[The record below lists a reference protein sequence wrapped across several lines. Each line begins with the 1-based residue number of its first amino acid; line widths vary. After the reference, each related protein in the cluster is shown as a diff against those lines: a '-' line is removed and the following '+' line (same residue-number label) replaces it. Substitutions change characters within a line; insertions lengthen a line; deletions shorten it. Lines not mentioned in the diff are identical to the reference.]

1 MTKVNFTK
9 NTNFWELASFSKIK
23 NFDNFSLLKQAYN
36 QKVLIEDNKRVLKKF
51 IDSFKTFKVSK
62 SQLYQDVFASFIVD
76 GKFEKTFLEFG
87 ATNGIDLSNSYSL
100 ETFKGW
106 TGVLSEPSPQWH
118 HDLIKN
124 RNKAK
129 IITKC
134 IWSQSEKKLDFFVSD
149 VGALSTIKDFVD
161 SDKSS
166 MPGNTAQR
174 KKGGKTVSVET
185 ISLNDV
191 IKEYF
196 NDEVP
201 SYISVDTEGSE
212 YEILKSFD
220 LNVYRPKL
228 LTIEHNFT
236 DQQKH
241 IDSLM
246 KNNNYERIFEK
257 LTLFD
262 AWYVSREVL
271 KELDF

>member
-9 NTNFWELASFSKIK
+9 NTNFWELASFSKIR

-51 IDSFKTFKVSK
+51 IDSFETFKVSK

>member
-1 MTKVNFTK
+1 
-9 NTNFWELASFSKIK
+9 
-23 NFDNFSLLKQAYN
+23 
-36 QKVLIEDNKRVLKKF
+36 
-51 IDSFKTFKVSK
+51 
-62 SQLYQDVFASFIVD
+62 
-76 GKFEKTFLEFG
+76 
-87 ATNGIDLSNSYSL
+87 
-100 ETFKGW
+100 
-106 TGVLSEPSPQWH
+106 
-118 HDLIKN
+118 
-124 RNKAK
+124 
-129 IITKC
+129 
-134 IWSQSEKKLDFFVSD
+134 
-149 VGALSTIKDFVD
+149 
-161 SDKSS
+161 

>member
-1 MTKVNFTK
+1 M
-9 NTNFWELASFSKIK
+9 NFWELASFSKIR

-51 IDSFKTFKVSK
+51 IDSFETFKDSK

-124 RNKAK
+124 RNKTK

-134 IWSQSEKKLDFFVSD
+134 IWSQSEKKLDFFMSD